1 MTVGIERGIGCNFCN
16 RGTVRP
22 GGNQLHY
29 PYDFVYTICRTNGA
43 SIKATICEDCIKEL
57 FTKTMTKL

>member
-16 RGTVRP
+16 RSKLGAT
-22 GGNQLHY
+22 GFSLIY
-29 PYDFVYTICRTNGA
+29 PYDFVYTIERTNA
-43 SIKATICEDCIKEL
+43 SGVKVNICEDCIKEL